1 MPDDTDFSPVHLRLR
16 YFLAFICSPL
26 LDAEAL
32 QREMHVYSRSR
43 WWVLKPSKDRIGGIL
58 VTTSATMLRA
68 EMVRQKWSLVMREK
82 RHGGRI

>member
-1 MPDDTDFSPVHLRLR
+1 
-16 YFLAFICSPL
+16 
-26 LDAEAL
+26 
-32 QREMHVYSRSR
+32 MHVYSRSR

-58 VTTSATMLRA
+58 VTSGATMLRA